1 MLIDRRRIVNGLA
14 WAGAALI
21 VAVPVA
27 DLIAR
32 QFASAPEPQVAIVQ
46 EAPESAVT
54 LPTPTVERPEPRP
67 VPPAQPADK
76 AKPARTA
83 DMAATAGDAV
93 DSYLQSGR
101 PLPSYISN
109 GSGSTPPASGNAQPR
124 PSVTQ
129 PLPEPAPAPN
139 PVPKADAAPQPEA
152 QPTRPVIAMPRA
164 VTGFPTPVSERPR
177 VAAAPA
183 TPVVP
188 IAPANPPLIIEDAGP
203 VTTAQDLDDWETGP
217 LSDFLANRGGQ
228 RAAPA
233 PNDYEPGGFWLDQG
247 PGNGGNRRLPPAY
260 DDDYYYYQF
269 GQ

>member
-1 MLIDRRRIVNGLA
+1 MQIDRRRIFNGLA

-21 VAVPVA
+21 VAVPAA

-32 QFASAPEPQVAIVQ
+32 QFGPTSQPQVAVVQ

-54 LPTPTVERPEPRP
+54 LPTPTDERPAPRP
-67 VPPAQPADK
+67 VPPVQPATSVE
-76 AKPARTA
+76 PARTA
-83 DMAATAGDAV
+83 EAAPSSADAV

-109 GSGSTPPASGNAQPR
+109 GGGSTPPASGNAELR
-124 PSVTQ
+124 PAVTQ
-129 PLPEPAPAPN
+129 PAPTPTPTAN
-139 PVPKADAAPQPEA
+139 AVPKPEV

-177 VAAAPA
+177 LAAVPA
-183 TPVVP
+183 APVVP
-188 IAPANPPLIIEDAGP
+188 VAPANPPLIIEEAGP
-203 VTTAQDLDDWETGP
+203 VITAEDLDDWETGP
-217 LSDFLANRGGQ
+217 LSDFLANRSGQ
-228 RAAPA
+228 RRAPE
-233 PNDYEPGGFWLDQG
+233 PDNYESGGFWLDQG
-247 PGNGGNRRLPPAY
+247 PGNGSTRRVPPAY